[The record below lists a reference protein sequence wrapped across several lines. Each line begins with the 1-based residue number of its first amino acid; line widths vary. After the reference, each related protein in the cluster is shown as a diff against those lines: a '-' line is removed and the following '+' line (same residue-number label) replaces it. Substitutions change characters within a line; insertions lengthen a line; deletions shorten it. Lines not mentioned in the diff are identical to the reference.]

1 MLALPKPDS
10 QRVFFIPNVPA
21 ALAGFY
27 RAASQGGVE
36 GRIFSAELFL

>member
-27 RAASQGGVE
+27 RAASQTGVTS
-36 GRIFSAELFL
+36 RIFSGDLFL